1 MSNNTTIQFVK
12 KYTRESK
19 SLFCDASTSLLL
31 ANITSKPDE
40 PLTVDYSRY
49 IYLHRNNFD
58 R

>member
-19 SLFCDASTSLLL
+19 NLFCDASTSLLL